1 MKRKKTDA
9 GPFALHEFIEGSE
22 VSKGTLS
29 IQAADLNLL
38 KALQRHGVPFVII
51 GGHAVRFHGVD
62 RDVADLDVLVD
73 AAGRAEN
80 LGAAIRE
87 VGGDLSRID
96 VTEIGKPY
104 KQIPVKYKG
113 MNSEILTAA
122 PGIEFAEV
130 YRVAHALEVEGL
142 TLRVMSKDH
151 LIRNKRAV
159 GRDKDLRDVE
169 RLEASAR

>member
-1 MKRKKTDA
+1 
-9 GPFALHEFIEGSE
+9 
-22 VSKGTLS
+22 
-29 IQAADLNLL
+29 
-38 KALQRHGVPFVII
+38 
-51 GGHAVRFHGVD
+51 VRFHGVD
-62 RDVADLDVLVD
+62 RDVVDLDVLVD

-96 VTEIGKPY
+96 VTEFRKPY

-122 PGIEFAEV
+122 HGVEFAEV
-130 YRVAHALEVEGL
+130 YRFAHVLEVEGL
-142 TLRVMSKDH
+142 VLRVMSKEH

-169 RLEASAR
+169 RLEAGAS